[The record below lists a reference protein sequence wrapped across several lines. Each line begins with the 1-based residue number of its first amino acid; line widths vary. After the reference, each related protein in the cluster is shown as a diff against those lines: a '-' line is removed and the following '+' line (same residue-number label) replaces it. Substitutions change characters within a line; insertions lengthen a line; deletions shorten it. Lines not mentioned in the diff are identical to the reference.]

1 MTVTI
6 ATTIKWLDVVV
17 GFFSVSKHVQI
28 HLNIKVTPN
37 VTPEMKIVE

>member
-6 ATTIKWLDVVV
+6 ATIIKCFDVAVI
-17 GFFSVSKHVQI
+17 FTVSKHVWI
-28 HLNIKVTPN
+28 CLNIKATPN